1 MSGKLE
7 YLEKYSVAPSP
18 SRDYYG
24 LRVLNDQVTLY
35 LWRISHGPHKT
46 PIVRTS
52 GFVDFKQDHR
62 LQDEIRRIFGEYLL
76 KHVRNITSGRNTLLT
91 LPRCLINKLIKYLSV
106 QDIIKLTSLSRV
118 SKEIFDDNCVWETL
132 YKKYRPLTRNRY
144 DGFNTTYN
152 WKQLF
157 QLAQAQESTYDQKML
172 RNRANAK
179 QRPANPKIENL
190 PKANAR
196 SENSSKAYQ
205 KIENPMKISGS
216 STKLTSK
223 VVPSE
228 NQTKKTAEVSR
239 RKNAQNSVSRKLSDN
254 RLNEITIDKE
264 KVISERKISA
274 IKSLQV
280 TGQKNI
286 KALKDYSLATK
297 VNAKVDGKDLIG
309 NKVVETKSSK
319 VQNKMARKIDT
330 KASSVSLKMLEEK
343 LNNVKSK
350 SSTTPKINKTE
361 KPAPRSIQDDRVK
374 PKSRGKKKK
383 IGHSKSTILST
394 SADLFNDHSP
404 IKDDSFDLVDLIQ
417 ASLKNIRSPRSIF
430 DYSFSCIEKT
440 KSCGGDTTTQEIS
453 RKMTDHPRALKSG
466 HIKAALDRLSE
477 KSEPVTAK
485 SIDSANKGELSY
497 GSVTPNYA
505 LMSLNS
511 ELKKLTELGKNR
523 NVIVPEEKAE
533 HFERYG
539 IYNKYP
545 TPRLP
550 DKEQKKSPP
559 GKEMDKMSI
568 LRSLGTRSLRGKSV
582 SSNSTAEVNRYES
595 RKTIDN
601 IYKY

>member
-1 MSGKLE
+1 
-7 YLEKYSVAPSP
+7 
-18 SRDYYG
+18 
-24 LRVLNDQVTLY
+24 
-35 LWRISHGPHKT
+35 
-46 PIVRTS
+46 
-52 GFVDFKQDHR
+52 
-62 LQDEIRRIFGEYLL
+62 
-76 KHVRNITSGRNTLLT
+76 
-91 LPRCLINKLIKYLSV
+91 
-106 QDIIKLTSLSRV
+106 
-118 SKEIFDDNCVWETL
+118 
-132 YKKYRPLTRNRY
+132 
-144 DGFNTTYN
+144 
-152 WKQLF
+152 
-157 QLAQAQESTYDQKML
+157 ML

-190 PKANAR
+190 PKVNAR

-223 VVPSE
+223 IVPPE

-239 RKNAQNSVSRKLSDN
+239 RRNAQSSVSRKLSDN

-264 KVISERKISA
+264 KVISDRKTSA

-280 TGQKNI
+280 IGQKNI
-286 KALKDYSLATK
+286 KALKDYSVATK
-297 VNAKVDGKDLIG
+297 VNAKVDSKDLIG
-309 NKVVETKSSK
+309 NKVAETKSSK
-319 VQNKMARKIDT
+319 VQNKMARKIDA
-330 KASSVSLKMLEEK
+330 KASSMSLKTLEEK

-350 SSTTPKINKTE
+350 SSATPKVNKTE
-361 KPAPRSIQDDRVK
+361 KPAPRPIQEVQVK
-374 PKSRGKKKK
+374 PKSRRKTKK

-394 SADLFNDHSP
+394 SADLLNDHSP

-511 ELKKLTELGKNR
+511 ELKKSTELNKNR

-550 DKEQKKSPP
+550 DKEQRKSPP
-559 GKEMDKMSI
+559 AKEMDKMSI

-601 IYKY
+601 VYKY

>member
-1 MSGKLE
+1 
-7 YLEKYSVAPSP
+7 
-18 SRDYYG
+18 
-24 LRVLNDQVTLY
+24 
-35 LWRISHGPHKT
+35 
-46 PIVRTS
+46 
-52 GFVDFKQDHR
+52 
-62 LQDEIRRIFGEYLL
+62 
-76 KHVRNITSGRNTLLT
+76 
-91 LPRCLINKLIKYLSV
+91 
-106 QDIIKLTSLSRV
+106 
-118 SKEIFDDNCVWETL
+118 
-132 YKKYRPLTRNRY
+132 
-144 DGFNTTYN
+144 
-152 WKQLF
+152 
-157 QLAQAQESTYDQKML
+157 ML
-172 RNRANAK
+172 RNRLNAK
-179 QRPANPKIENL
+179 QRPVNPKIENL
-190 PKANAR
+190 PKVNAR
-196 SENSSKAYQ
+196 SENSPKAYQ

-216 STKLTSK
+216 NTKLTSK
-223 VVPSE
+223 IVLPE

-239 RKNAQNSVSRKLSDN
+239 RKNAQNSVSRKSSDN

-264 KVISERKISA
+264 KVISERRTSA

-286 KALKDYSLATK
+286 KALKDYSIATK
-297 VNAKVDGKDLIG
+297 INAKADSKDSMG
-309 NKVVETKSSK
+309 NKVAETKSSK

-330 KASSVSLKMLEEK
+330 KASSISLKTLEEK

-350 SSTTPKINKTE
+350 SSTTPKVNKTE
-361 KPAPRSIQDDRVK
+361 KPAARPIQEVQVK
-374 PKSRGKKKK
+374 PKSRGKTKK

-394 SADLFNDHSP
+394 SADLLNDHCP

-430 DYSFSCIEKT
+430 DYNFSCIEKT

-466 HIKAALDRLSE
+466 HVKAALDRLSE

-497 GSVTPNYA
+497 GSVSPDYA

-511 ELKKLTELGKNR
+511 ELKKSTELNKNR

-550 DKEQKKSPP
+550 NKEQKKSPP

-568 LRSLGTRSLRGKSV
+568 LRSLGMKSLRGKSV

-595 RKTIDN
+595 RKMIDN
-601 IYKY
+601 VYKY

>member
-1 MSGKLE
+1 
-7 YLEKYSVAPSP
+7 
-18 SRDYYG
+18 
-24 LRVLNDQVTLY
+24 
-35 LWRISHGPHKT
+35 
-46 PIVRTS
+46 
-52 GFVDFKQDHR
+52 
-62 LQDEIRRIFGEYLL
+62 
-76 KHVRNITSGRNTLLT
+76 
-91 LPRCLINKLIKYLSV
+91 
-106 QDIIKLTSLSRV
+106 
-118 SKEIFDDNCVWETL
+118 
-132 YKKYRPLTRNRY
+132 
-144 DGFNTTYN
+144 
-152 WKQLF
+152 
-157 QLAQAQESTYDQKML
+157 ML

-190 PKANAR
+190 PKVNAR
-196 SENSSKAYQ
+196 SENSPKAYQ

-223 VVPSE
+223 IFAPE
-228 NQTKKTAEVSR
+228 NQTKKTAEVFR
-239 RKNAQNSVSRKLSDN
+239 KKNAQSSVSRKLSDN

-264 KVISERKISA
+264 KVISERKTSA

-286 KALKDYSLATK
+286 KALKDYSVATK
-297 VNAKVDGKDLIG
+297 VNAKVDSKDLMG
-309 NKVVETKSSK
+309 NKVAETKSSK

-330 KASSVSLKMLEEK
+330 KASSISLKTLEEK

-350 SSTTPKINKTE
+350 SSTTPKVNTTK
-361 KPAPRSIQDDRVK
+361 KPAPRPIQEVQVK
-374 PKSRGKKKK
+374 PKSRGKRKK

-394 SADLFNDHSP
+394 SADLLNDHSP

-440 KSCGGDTTTQEIS
+440 KSCGGDTTTQDIS

-466 HIKAALDRLSE
+466 HIKTALDRLSE

-497 GSVTPNYA
+497 GSVTPNSA

-511 ELKKLTELGKNR
+511 ELKKWTELNKNR

-550 DKEQKKSPP
+550 DKEHKKSPP
-559 GKEMDKMSI
+559 AKEMDKTSI
-568 LRSLGTRSLRGKSV
+568 LRSLGMRSFRGKNV

-595 RKTIDN
+595 RKMIDN
-601 IYKY
+601 VYKY